1 MLKRFDEVLHE
12 VEQERQRVDEGL
24 RDALRPG
31 SYVSRGSDLCFWG
44 GCYYSSALY
53 CERRVN
59 DANGSRS
66 AVTQSAQSAQRADP
80 AQNAEQESPHC
91 AIRSGALRSKGPAAC
106 RWTPL
111 GVDEEPPH
119 PTSDAALAPPPVSLG
134 DVCFTQ

>member
-12 VEQERQRVDEGL
+12 LEQERQRVDEGL

-53 CERRVN
+53 YERRVN
-59 DANGSRS
+59 DAKGSS
-66 AVTQSAQSAQRADP
+66 LAVTQSAQRADP
-80 AQNAEQESPHC
+80 SQNAEQESPRS
-91 AIRSGALRSKGPAAC
+91 AVRSGALRSKGPGAC

-119 PTSDAALAPPPVSLG
+119 PTSDAALASAPV
-134 DVCFTQ
+134 T

>member
-1 MLKRFDEVLHE
+1 MSLGAPTFASGAVVIILLKYIATK
-12 VEQERQRVDEGL
+12 EG
-24 RDALRPG
+24 
-31 SYVSRGSDLCFWG
+31 
-44 GCYYSSALY
+44 
-53 CERRVN
+53 N
-59 DANGSRS
+59 DAKESRS
-66 AVTQSAQSAQRADP
+66 AVTQRAQRADP
-80 AQNAEQESPHC
+80 SQNAEQESPHC

>member
-12 VEQERQRVDEGL
+12 LEQERQRVDEGL

-31 SYVSRGSDLCFWG
+31 SYVSRGCDLLLGRLLLFFCT
-44 GCYYSSALY
+44 LLRK
-53 CERRVN
+53 RRVN
-59 DANGSRS
+59 DAKGSRS
-66 AVTQSAQSAQRADP
+66 AVAQSAQSAQK
-80 AQNAEQESPHC
+80 AEQESPHC

-119 PTSDAALAPPPVSLG
+119 PTSDAALASAPV
-134 DVCFTQ
+134 T